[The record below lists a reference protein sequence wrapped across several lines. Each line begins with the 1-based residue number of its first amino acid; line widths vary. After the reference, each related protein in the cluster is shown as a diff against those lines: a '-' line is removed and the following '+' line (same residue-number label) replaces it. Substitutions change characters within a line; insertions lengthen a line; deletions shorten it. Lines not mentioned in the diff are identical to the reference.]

1 MMNKVQNIGTEF
13 SATRSQARATLL
25 LRLSGSSQT
34 MLRLSLFLLAG
45 CTLFLT
51 SAAMAQT
58 VPQDPTDPL
67 LAQTAPAQAPVAEG
81 DDIRVQLTPKH
92 EAALASRMAGMISD
106 VPVKDGQSVKEGDVL
121 ISFECTQQKQKQEQA
136 EARMARQEKLLSSAK
151 KLVELGSGSKLD
163 LNVRQAEY
171 QEAQAAMALSQADAS
186 YCDIKAPFD
195 GRIAS
200 LPAKAFQ
207 NVRENE
213 PLVEIIQDSEL
224 EAELMVPSS
233 WLSWLKVGTVF
244 PIKVDET
251 SGQYDA
257 KVTQLGGRVDPV
269 TQTVKIYASVVDRAP
284 ELLAGM
290 TGTALFDDITPK
302 KNAANTAPPV
312 EAPPAAVAP
321 QTP

>member
-1 MMNKVQNIGTEF
+1 
-13 SATRSQARATLL
+13 
-25 LRLSGSSQT
+25 